1 MTRAKTTSIGQLMT
15 ENLETI
21 GLSNTTQQAS
31 KKMKDKKVSS
41 LIVVDDYNK
50 PTGIITERDFVRKV
64 YGNDAS
70 RNSMLIKDLMSF
82 PLVTVDPV
90 SPVEVAADLMIQ
102 KKVRHLLVIENDDIR
117 KPLGIITS
125 TDFVAYLK
133 ENLNTDDANA
143 KILAFIEEQEKDRTI
158 EELVRQGELPKGVL
172 MGGEQ
177 YENEEPR
184 QGF

>member
-1 MTRAKTTSIGQLMT
+1 MTRAKITSIGQLMT

-102 KKVRHLLVIENDDIR
+102 NKV
-117 KPLGIITS
+117 TC
-125 TDFVAYLK
+125 
-133 ENLNTDDANA
+133 
-143 KILAFIEEQEKDRTI
+143 
-158 EELVRQGELPKGVL
+158 
-172 MGGEQ
+172 
-177 YENEEPR
+177 
-184 QGF
+184 